1 MSSPVKNQRNKQNV
15 FYTIFLGLELG
26 FLVALPLVVFLVL
39 GVFLDKRFETFPI
52 FLISGII
59 IGLILTFVDIRYLI
73 LPFLEKRS
81 KK

>member
-1 MSSPVKNQRNKQNV
+1 
-15 FYTIFLGLELG
+15 LGLELG